1 MGMNE
6 NGVAH
11 FANGLADCQ
20 WRLALPHY
28 PLKRTLFEQE
38 TVEQCIDIL
47 KEHRLCSAG
56 NMVFCDGRG
65 HIADVEIRPEGIAVY
80 QDEDPDQRLHTNHY
94 ITPEFAP
101 HETFGIED
109 SCPRLDRLRALVKQ
123 DWGSIDVD
131 TMKAALADH
140 QGDPAA
146 ICRHGANNMYSV
158 AGYIADPAHNLFHVR
173 RGLGCTGTWQA
184 YKV

>member
-1 MGMNE
+1 
-6 NGVAH
+6 
-11 FANGLADCQ
+11 
-20 WRLALPHY
+20 
-28 PLKRTLFEQE
+28 
-38 TVEQCIDIL
+38 
-47 KEHRLCSAG
+47 
-56 NMVFCDGRG
+56 MVFCDGRG

-146 ICRHGANNMYSV
+146 ICRHGAKNMYSV
-158 AGYIADPAHNLFHVR
+158 AGYIADPANNLFHVR